1 MKVFTNRF
9 YTLSLGESGGE
20 LWSYEA
26 HGASNHSESRRF
38 GGPEFLIDGDR
49 VDASEIDLAQVAGSN
64 TGGAPAAGNVRELS
78 FAGEVPSKPDLT
90 LTVTFRVSE
99 DSPIVRLR
107 YALSSGAGHRLT
119 NGKTGNELVYL
130 RPPFPLGARIAEVR
144 FSEFNAMLHSF
155 CVVQDDVPACEFDG
169 ESMRMGPM
177 LVGES
182 AGWSELV
189 AYEHGSQFPDAFL
202 SYALRGDGGVELRA
216 VKGNYYDGRVISD
229 SDPYDTVWFQYGC
242 VAGSVDEL
250 AGHYR
255 TFQLKYASP
264 NVESRKPYIF
274 YNTWAFQERNK
285 WWNGKA
291 YLDSM
296 NEQRILSEIEVAHQM
311 GIEVFVLDT
320 GWYEKTG
327 DWAVSRVRFPHGLGP
342 IKEKLD
348 QYGMKLGLW
357 FNPKA
362 AAVSSRML
370 ANNADCVVTRG
381 GVRGEPRS
389 IWETEESHSMCL
401 VSRYWED
408 LADELVRTVRDFGV
422 TYFKWDAIGQYG
434 CDDPNHYHG
443 SEANTTQERADCYA
457 FEIGRYMS
465 KVVDRLCAECP
476 EAIVDFDITEGGR
489 YVGLGFLASGKY
501 FLINNGPYYRNYD
514 IPQREGEWSNIF
526 VHPGPARPWICRS
539 PLDFDS
545 WIPSVLFLT
554 HYLPD
559 DPRRSQTVNI
569 ASLILGQNGIWGDL
583 LGISEEGRRR
593 FARMLGM
600 YKEIR
605 EDLTESTPVRQG
617 IVGGGL
623 EVHEKLNTQTGRG
636 AVVLFS
642 SSGGTFQYVTRQA
655 ADQAVWSDDATQV
668 GFDDAGRASITT
680 QIEEGGATVVFFGVH
695 A

>member
-1 MKVFTNRF
+1 
-9 YTLSLGESGGE
+9 
-20 LWSYEA
+20 
-26 HGASNHSESRRF
+26 
-38 GGPEFLIDGDR
+38 
-49 VDASEIDLAQVAGSN
+49 
-64 TGGAPAAGNVRELS
+64 
-78 FAGEVPSKPDLT
+78 
-90 LTVTFRVSE
+90 
-99 DSPIVRLR
+99 
-107 YALSSGAGHRLT
+107 
-119 NGKTGNELVYL
+119 
-130 RPPFPLGARIAEVR
+130 
-144 FSEFNAMLHSF
+144 
-155 CVVQDDVPACEFDG
+155 
-169 ESMRMGPM
+169 
-177 LVGES
+177 
-182 AGWSELV
+182 
-189 AYEHGSQFPDAFL
+189 
-202 SYALRGDGGVELRA
+202 
-216 VKGNYYDGRVISD
+216 
-229 SDPYDTVWFQYGC
+229 
-242 VAGSVDEL
+242 
-250 AGHYR
+250 
-255 TFQLKYASP
+255 
-264 NVESRKPYIF
+264 
-274 YNTWAFQERNK
+274 
-285 WWNGKA
+285 
-291 YLDSM
+291 
-296 NEQRILSEIEVAHQM
+296 
-311 GIEVFVLDT
+311 
-320 GWYEKTG
+320 
-327 DWAVSRVRFPHGLGP
+327 
-342 IKEKLD
+342 
-348 QYGMKLGLW
+348 
-357 FNPKA
+357 
-362 AAVSSRML
+362 
-370 ANNADCVVTRG
+370 
-381 GVRGEPRS
+381 
-389 IWETEESHSMCL
+389 
-401 VSRYWED
+401 
-408 LADELVRTVRDFGV
+408 
-422 TYFKWDAIGQYG
+422 
-434 CDDPNHYHG
+434 
-443 SEANTTQERADCYA
+443 
-457 FEIGRYMS
+457 MS

-668 GFDDAGRASITT
+668 GFDDAGRASLTT